1 MSYFLKFY
9 ITVQKIYS
17 YISIY
22 FPRQAATT
30 PEATYN
36 INSVQ
41 PPEFQEILMQ
51 TTYLSYV
58 YGFQPKD

>member
-17 YISIY
+17 YTSIY
-22 FPRQAATT
+22 FPRQAPTT
-30 PEATYN
+30 PETKYN

-41 PPEFQEILMQ
+41 PPEFQEILIQ
-51 TTYLSYV
+51 TTYLPNV